1 MKLIFPDSLQCYLLE
16 DSITLL
22 SSLEI
27 LLKSDAKILVLW
39 HSENSSVLCC
49 LKIYQI
55 TKWFISKAKQY
66 LNMEFSMQIFLIGV

>member
-1 MKLIFPDSLQCYLLE
+1 MKLIFPDSLQYYLLD
-16 DSITLL
+16 DSFTLL

-27 LLKSDAKILVLW
+27 LLKSAAKISVLW

-49 LKIYQI
+49 LEIDQI

-66 LNMEFSMQIFLIGV
+66 LNMEFSMQIFLVGV